1 MTVINTNLSA
11 LMAQNGQRTSQMGLS
26 MAMERLST
34 GLRINSAKDDAAGL
48 AISQRMTADVR
59 GLAVAIRNANDGM
72 SLAQTAESAMGE
84 VTNMLQRM
92 RELAVQASNGTVTGD
107 DREAL
112 QAEVKQLTSE
122 IDSIGARTNFNGIK
136 LLDGSAKNVQLQTG
150 SRAGETVKFGIGS
163 ARAAD
168 LGTGATA
175 ALSASGAFEATA
187 TNLSA
192 NQSLIASDLLINDVN
207 IGASSSDDDN
217 LSSGERAAS
226 ALAKVAAINRA
237 SAQTGVSAV
246 VGKTVMTG
254 SAMTA
259 AALTGTVTINGKET
273 ASITTTTSAAA
284 NRTLSPMR
292 STRFRAR
299 PACAPSTPAT
309 TMPASAWKPPMAA
322 TSSSTSIP
330 AR

>member
-107 DREAL
+107 DRAAL
-112 QAEVKQLTSE
+112 QAEVSQLTSE

-136 LLDGSAKNVQLQTG
+136 LLDGSAKNVLLQP
-150 SRAGETVKFGIGS
+150 
-163 ARAAD
+163 AA
-168 LGTGATA
+168 
-175 ALSASGAFEATA
+175 
-187 TNLSA
+187 
-192 NQSLIASDLLINDVN
+192 VP
-207 IGASSSDDDN
+207 
-217 LSSGERAAS
+217 
-226 ALAKVAAINRA
+226 AKR
-237 SAQTGVSAV
+237 
-246 VGKTVMTG
+246 
-254 SAMTA
+254 
-259 AALTGTVTINGKET
+259 
-273 ASITTTTSAAA
+273 
-284 NRTLSPMR
+284 
-292 STRFRAR
+292 
-299 PACAPSTPAT
+299 
-309 TMPASAWKPPMAA
+309 
-322 TSSSTSIP
+322 
-330 AR
+330 